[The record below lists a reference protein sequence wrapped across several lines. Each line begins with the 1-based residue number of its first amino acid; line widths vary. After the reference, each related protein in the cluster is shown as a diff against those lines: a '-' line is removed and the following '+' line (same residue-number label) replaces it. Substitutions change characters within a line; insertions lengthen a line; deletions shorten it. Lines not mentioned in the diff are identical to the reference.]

1 MIPALFDVEHLVFD
15 EAAGEDV
22 YGDQVA
28 GFLPAVSKKFV
39 TYNSPRTTEPKLV
52 TSDRGNTRDVVE
64 LEMIVLPDFGPV
76 SAKDQMVIDGKE
88 YEVIGEVEDYTKNP
102 FNSEFGCFVV
112 NLKKVSG

>member
-39 TYNSPRTTEPKLV
+39 TYNSPDTTEPKLV
-52 TSDRGNTRDVVE
+52 SDTGNNRDVVE

-76 SAKDQMVIDGKE
+76 SAKDQMVIDGE
-88 YEVIGEVEDYTKNP
+88 QYEVIGRVEDYTKNP
-102 FNSEFGCFVV
+102 FNAEFGCFVV
-112 NLKKVSG
+112 NLKRVSG